1 MFKTSKLLS
10 RTRLL
15 ETAYC
20 SGLMVPQLAP
30 GLVPVPN
37 QTDFRMEL
45 YIYIPSFFFR
55 DLNFIDSK
63 SNVLFGY
70 HRLLSRGKPG
80 PFRDVANA
88 IPRSGVTGKNPG
100 PFE

>member
-1 MFKTSKLLS
+1 
-10 RTRLL
+10 
-15 ETAYC
+15 
-20 SGLMVPQLAP
+20 MVPQLAP

-45 YIYIPSFFFR
+45 YIYIYTLLFFFR